1 MRKQP
6 RGPPR
11 RNRVRV
17 FRYRQHQT
25 METNMNQNT
34 QEANTQTRE
43 ETPHE
48 TNMQTVDPD
57 DLKEVAEFFQMDVES
72 YANMHDYNY

>member
-1 MRKQP
+1 
-6 RGPPR
+6 
-11 RNRVRV
+11 
-17 FRYRQHQT
+17 
-25 METNMNQNT
+25 MNQNT

-57 DLKEVAEFFQMDVES
+57 DLKEVAEFFKMDVES